1 MKKFILA
8 AIAVI
13 LIVVSVFAVSC
24 DTKEQKNE
32 QLEGKNIFYDV
43 FEAAKD
49 WDTEE
54 PEGYYNCWQRDPI
67 QIWGVGKKV
76 EYTSWDVVTGEELP
90 YNNWGAFSFDFKTK
104 DYRVTKIEFDVI
116 FNEDCSRYF
125 YVYSRDAD
133 TDDGKRSPQQEIQ
146 AKAGEIQH
154 LVFDNLTFRK
164 IEKWGWVGIQS
175 TPVGIKTGDEFA
187 KGALIEWKLMNLK
200 VYGELV

>member
-13 LIVVSVFAVSC
+13 LIVVSVFSVSC

-43 FEAAKD
+43 FEARKD
-49 WDTEE
+49 SKGDVL
-54 PEGYYNCWQRDPI
+54 GYHSCWQRDPI
-67 QIWGVGKKV
+67 QIWGLGKKV
-76 EYTSWDVVTGEELP
+76 EYSSWDVVTGENLP
-90 YNNWGAFSFDFKTK
+90 YNNWGAFSFDFKTN
-104 DYRVTKIEFDVI
+104 DYRVTKIEFDVV
-116 FNEDCSRYF
+116 FKEDCSRYF
-125 YVYSRDAD
+125 EVYSRDAD
-133 TDDGKRSPQQEIQ
+133 GPEQKVEL
-146 AKAGEIQH
+146 KAEEPLH
-154 LVFDNLTFRK
+154 LVFDNLDFRK

>member
-13 LIVVSVFAVSC
+13 LIVVSVFSVSC

-104 DYRVTKIEFDVI
+104 DYRVTKIEFDVV
-116 FNEDCSRYF
+116 FKEDCSRYF

-133 TDDGKRSPQQEIQ
+133 TDKRSPQQEVEL
-146 AKAGEIQH
+146 KAGEVYH
-154 LVFDNLTFRK
+154 LVFTDLTFRK

>member
-49 WDTEE
+49 LETGE
-54 PEGYYNCWQRDPI
+54 PEGFYHCWQRDPI
-67 QIWGVGKKV
+67 RIWGVGKKV
-76 EYTSWDVVTGEELP
+76 AYSSWDVVTGENLQYE
-90 YNNWGAFSFDFKTK
+90 NWGSFSFDFKTK
-104 DYRVTKIEFDVI
+104 DYRVTKIEFDVMAK
-116 FNEDCSRYF
+116 EDCNRYF

-133 TDDGKRSPQQEIQ
+133 TDKKSPQQEVEL
-146 AKAGEIQH
+146 KAGEVKH

-164 IEKWGWVGIQS
+164 IEKWGWIGIES
-175 TPVGIKTGDEFA
+175 GPVGIKTGDAFA
-187 KGALIEWKLMNLK
+187 KGALVEWKLMNLK